1 MLKYTNSPIEKISFN
16 KKQIY
21 IKRDDLLDIDF
32 SGNKARKL
40 YYFLSNDFKNKSKII
55 SYGSSQSNTLSSLA
69 ILAKYKNLKLDFYV
83 EHIPTFLQKNPQG
96 NYKKAIENN
105 ANIIS
110 LQNIT
115 YNKDINTYIQNIVL
129 KKEDDYIFIPEG
141 ASCKE
146 AEFGIKILANE
157 IRQWAKINLINKLK
171 IFLPSGT
178 GTSSLFLQKN
188 LKEFE
193 VLTCACVG
201 DDEYLKKQ
209 FKILEA
215 NELLHPKILNIN
227 KDKKYHFGKLYKDFF
242 DIHKELLEQ
251 TKIEFDLLY
260 DSLGWINLQN
270 YMHKNQDLESYCI
283 LYIHQGGL
291 LGNESMKARYL
302 HKFNSKQTNK
312 CNAP

>member
-1 MLKYTNSPIEKISFN
+1 MLKYTNSLIQKISFN
-16 KKQIY
+16 KKQFY
-21 IKRDDLLDIDF
+21 IKRDDLLDVDF

-40 YYFLSNDFKNKSKII
+40 YYFLHNDFKNKNKII
-55 SYGSSQSNTLSSLA
+55 SYGSAQSNTLSSLA
-69 ILAKYKNLKLDFYV
+69 ILAKYKNMKLDFYV
-83 EHIPTFLQKNPQG
+83 NHIATFLKKIPQG
-96 NYKKAIENN
+96 NYKKALENN

-110 LQNIT
+110 MENIN
-115 YNKDINTYIQNIVL
+115 YNYDLNTYMQDIVL
-129 KKEDDYIFIPEG
+129 KKEDNHMFIPEG

-157 IRQWAKINLINKLK
+157 IKKWVKQNQINKLK

-209 FKILEA
+209 FNKLET
-215 NELLHPKILNIN
+215 NELLHPKIIKLN
-227 KDKKYHFGKLYKDFF
+227 KKYHFGKLYKDFF
-242 DIHKELLEQ
+242 DIHNELLKQ

-260 DSLGWINLQN
+260 DSLGWITLEKYINDN
-270 YMHKNQDLESYCI
+270 SNNNKDLESYNI

-291 LGNESMKARYL
+291 LGNKSMKARYIYKRL
-302 HKFNSKQTNK
+302 KYF
-312 CNAP
+312 

>member
-1 MLKYTNSPIEKISFN
+1 MLKYTNSLIQKISFN
-16 KKQIY
+16 KTHFY
-21 IKRDDLLDIDF
+21 IKRDDLLDVDF

-40 YYFLSNDFKNKSKII
+40 YYFLYNDLKNTNKII
-55 SYGSSQSNTLSSLA
+55 SYGSAQSNTLSSLA
-69 ILAKYKNLKLDFYV
+69 ILAKYKNMKLDFYV
-83 EHIPTFLQKNPQG
+83 NHIPTFLTNKPQG
-96 NYKKAIENN
+96 NYKKALENN

-110 LQNIT
+110 TKHIN
-115 YNKDINTYIQNIVL
+115 YNENLNTYIQKIIL
-129 KKEDDYIFIPEG
+129 KHENNYIFIPEG
-141 ASCKE
+141 ASCKQ

-157 IRQWAKINLINKLK
+157 IKKWTKTNKINKLK

-193 VLTCACVG
+193 ILTCACVG

-209 FKILEA
+209 FKMLET
-215 NELLHPKILNIN
+215 NELLHPKIIRLN
-227 KDKKYHFGKLYKDFF
+227 KKYHFGKLYKEFF
-242 DIHKELLEQ
+242 EIHNELLKQ

-260 DSLGWINLQN
+260 DSLGWITLEKYIQN
-270 YMHKNQDLESYCI
+270 NKSLESYDI

-302 HKFNSKQTNK
+302 HKYQISF
-312 CNAP
+312 